1 MTEYR
6 RDAAG
11 QDVKV
16 GDLVVYVRPYTHTLE
31 EGYIIRFT
39 GRGFTMGAEP
49 TSKSGTNRKREQVI
63 KLPLELRLERLL
75 D

>member
-6 RDAAG
+6 KDAAG

-16 GDLVVYVRPYTHTLE
+16 GDLVAYVRPYTHTLE
-31 EGYIIRFT
+31 EGYVTKFT
-39 GRGFTMGAEP
+39 SQGFSMSHKQG
-49 TSKSGTNRKREQVI
+49 GDHVCNRKREQVI